1 MAQFVEFI
9 GNHLV
14 LSTMWVVTLAA
25 ILFYHQRTGSSSVRP
40 QQAVMMINRKDAV
53 VVDVR
58 EKKEYEEGHI
68 VDSLNIPLAK
78 LKQRLKE
85 LKKHKDKPIIV
96 VCKLGQHSGEAAK
109 QLMEAGYEEVF
120 KLSGGITEWRAQS
133 LPLVQK

>member
-14 LSTMWVVTLAA
+14 LSTMWVVTLGA
-25 ILFYHQRTGSSSVRP
+25 IILYHQRTGSSSVGP
-40 QQAVMMINRKDAV
+40 QQAVMLINRKNAV

-58 EKKEYEEGHI
+58 DKKEFESGHI
-68 VDSLNIPLAK
+68 VDSINIPLAK
-78 LKQRLKE
+78 LKQRITE
-85 LKKHKDKPIIV
+85 LKKHKEKPVVV

-109 QLMEAGYEEVF
+109 MLTEAGHAEVF
-120 KLSGGITEWRAQS
+120 KLSGGVTEWKSQS